1 MYILFYVKYCRL
13 QNLYDTYIALNCCSP
28 GLWIPHLGGI
38 IINCKYMGF
47 NCSVNKGVVIGN
59 KKGQQNRAIIGDNC
73 FFLLG
78 AKVIGKLNIGNNVIV
93 AQNSVV
99 VKDIPQNTI
108 VSGVPAKVI
117 KSFSDISEINI

>member
-1 MYILFYVKYCRL
+1 
-13 QNLYDTYIALNCCSP
+13 
-28 GLWIPHLGGI
+28 
-38 IINCKYMGF
+38 MGF